1 MPRHKYSF
9 KLFSDTNPSIISVI
23 LLESLLFSLKISGY
37 QVHRW
42 CIFSFGKW
50 EDVTIKNFPSAFYD
64 LRIVCMSM

>member
-23 LLESLLFSLKISGY
+23 LESFLLSLKISGY

-42 CIFSFGKW
+42 CIFSFGKGK
-50 EDVTIKNFPSAFYD
+50 DVTTTNFPSVFYD
-64 LRIVCMSM
+64 LRIVCMSV